1 MIKLIAFDLDNVLID
16 GEALDEIGNLMGVK
30 AEISEITKKA
40 MEGDLDFETAL
51 NERVALLKGAS
62 VDEVKEVVY
71 KIPLME
77 GALETVA
84 KLKKRGYKVATIT
97 GSFEVIANR
106 MKDELDL
113 DYAFSNT
120 LLEENGKLTGE
131 VSGPLVTGSKA
142 DVLKKIMEI
151 ENIPAEETAAV
162 GDGANDISMLKEAG
176 MGIAFNAKPVVK
188 ETADFVVDK
197 RDLRELLTI
206 FKGEKAEDE
215 KTVETESPETEK
227 SKSKN
232 PYAGKNFKELLKDK
246 KELEKQLK
254 EFTNER
260 DELNAKAREHK
271 QLRDDLNNSIKENLD
286 KALKYRDE
294 RDSINK
300 EVKEHKKLRDDAN
313 KKIKKVEWKS
323 GRREIVQTQK
333 EIEKLE
339 KTIQTKV
346 LDIKKENELVSK
358 VTDLR
363 KELKGMHEDEK
374 AQIESQ
380 KLNEVSEAEH
390 AQVVEL
396 SDKAQET
403 HEKMIEYFRKI
414 DEIRVKADDAHKKFI
429 ETRKEAS
436 KKHESVKSIFSE
448 IKKVNKCLDKIKS
461 KERGSEYEAN
471 KKRNMA
477 EKEIAQDL
485 FNRFKQGKKLSTDE
499 LRLLQK
505 HKIV

>member
-16 GEALDEIGNLMGVK
+16 GEALDEIGNLMGIK

-40 MEGDLDFETAL
+40 MEGELDFETAL
-51 NERVALLKGAS
+51 KERVALLKGIS
-62 VDEVKEVVY
+62 TDEIKDVVY

-77 GALETVA
+77 GAVETVE

-120 LLEENGKLTGE
+120 LLEEDGKLTGE

-142 DVLKKIMEI
+142 DVLKKIMDI
-151 ENIPAEETAAV
+151 ENLSAEETAAV
-162 GDGANDISMLKEAG
+162 GDGANDISMLKEAS

-188 ETADFVVDK
+188 EIADVVIDK
-197 RDLRELLTI
+197 RDLKELLTI
-206 FKGEKAEDE
+206 FKGK
-215 KTVETESPETEK
+215 KTENESPKDESPETEET
-227 SKSKN
+227 KSKN
-232 PYAGKNFKELLKDK
+232 PYSGKNFKELLKDK

-254 EFTNER
+254 RFTNER

-271 QLRDDLNNSIKENLD
+271 QLRDDLNNSIKENLE

-294 RDSINK
+294 RDTINK

-374 AQIESQ
+374 VQNESQ
-380 KLNEVSEAEH
+380 KLNEISEAEH

-414 DEIRVKADDAHKKFI
+414 DEIRVKADEAHKKFI

-436 KKHESVKSIFSE
+436 KKHESVKSTFNE
-448 IKKVNKCLDKIKS
+448 IKKVNKCLDKIRS
-461 KERGSEYEAN
+461 KERSSEYEAN

-485 FNRFKQGKKLSTDE
+485 FNKFKQGKKLSTDE

>member
-1 MIKLIAFDLDNVLID
+1 LIKLIAFDLDNVLID

-30 AEISEITKKA
+30 AEISKITKKA

-51 NERVALLKGAS
+51 KERVALLKGAS
-62 VDEVKEVVY
+62 ADEVREVVY

-120 LLEENGKLTGE
+120 LLEEDGKLTGE

-227 SKSKN
+227 TESKN

-254 EFTNER
+254 GFTNER

-271 QLRDDLNNSIKENLD
+271 QLRDDLNNSIKENLE

-358 VTDLR
+358 ATDLR

-403 HEKMIEYFRKI
+403 HENMIEYFRKI

-436 KKHESVKSIFSE
+436 KKHESVKSTFSE

-471 KKRNMA
+471 KKRNRA